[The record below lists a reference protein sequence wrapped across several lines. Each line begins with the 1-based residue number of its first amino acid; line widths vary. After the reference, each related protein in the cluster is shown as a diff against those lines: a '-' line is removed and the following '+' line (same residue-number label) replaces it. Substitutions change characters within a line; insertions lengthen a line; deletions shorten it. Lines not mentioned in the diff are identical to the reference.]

1 MRLMVIEDKANDVKG
16 ILDYAKSKSWE
27 AQLFGFQE
35 GISEL
40 DEYNPD
46 IVVLDMK
53 DDATEEEMSGASIF
67 NLIWKN
73 KFRPTIVFSGY
84 ADTFDIEDAE
94 IASMAQEPLFK
105 RIPKGDET
113 PVFEQLEYLA
123 DIVPSITRLRTKLN
137 TALISSA
144 SAIPTIKA
152 ASARASEEVLDYL
165 FSSRITQFFQ
175 KTVISQKLPAWAQYI
190 LPPIGAQL
198 FTGDILRY
206 SAHDGSEEEKYAIVL
221 TPSCDLSF
229 AKDDTNV
236 LIALNADFSSIDSS
250 FSLISEKKSNKYN
263 SRRNRMGSTM
273 NTGYK
278 DSKIYLPHIKGI
290 LPDLCFDLKQ
300 IALTGVTSISFDG
313 DLREGRVEWVRVA
326 SLCSPYRE
334 RASWAYLH
342 TACRPG
348 VPTLDTDSWVDEIY
362 E

>member
-1 MRLMVIEDKANDVKG
+1 MRLMIIEDKANDVRG
-16 ILDYAKSKSWE
+16 IIDYAASKGWE
-27 AQLFGFQE
+27 TKLLGFQE

-53 DDATEEEMSGASIF
+53 NDATEEEMSGAPIF

-73 KFRPTIVFSGY
+73 KFRPTILFSGY
-84 ADTFDIEDAE
+84 ADVFSIEDAE
-94 IASMAQEPLFK
+94 IAAMAQEPLFK
-105 RIPKGDET
+105 RILKGDEQ
-113 PVFEQLEYLA
+113 PVIEQLDYLA
-123 DIVPSITRLRTKLN
+123 DIVPSITRIRKRLN
-137 TALISSA
+137 AALISSA

-152 ASARASEEVLDYL
+152 SSAQASDEVLDYL

-175 KTVISQKLPAWAQYI
+175 KTVMSEKLPAWVQYI
-190 LPPIGAQL
+190 LPPIGKQL
-198 FTGDILRY
+198 FTGDILRCLETEE
-206 SAHDGSEEEKYAIVL
+206 SEDDKFAIVL

-229 AKDDTNV
+229 ANDDAYV
-236 LIALNADFSSIDSS
+236 LIALNTSFSSIDNA
-250 FSLISEKKSNKYN
+250 FNLVRAKGTPKYN
-263 SRRNRMGSTM
+263 DRRTRMGSTM

-278 DSKIYLPHIKGI
+278 DSKIYLPHVRGI
-290 LPDLCFDLKQ
+290 LPDLCFDLKH
-300 IALTGVTSISFDG
+300 IALIRITSIMYNSDPRTRG
-313 DLREGRVEWVRVA
+313 AEWIRVA

-348 VPTLDTDSWVDEIY
+348 VPTLDTDNWVDEIF